1 MLADNPAYI
10 GERRMMEARGEAFY
24 SSSKSVRSMASQRSL
39 RAPSPCRSA
48 RYKSLDG
55 AVLDEA
61 DLKLLRP
68 VERGESGLFTH

>member
-1 MLADNPAYI
+1 
-10 GERRMMEARGEAFY
+10 MMEARGEAFY
-24 SSSKSVRSMASQRSL
+24 SSAKSIRSQQSL

-55 AVLDEA
+55 AVLDDA

-68 VERGESGLFTH
+68 VERGESSLFTH

>member
-1 MLADNPAYI
+1 MLTLAGYI
-10 GERRMMEARGEAFY
+10 GERRWAEAQGNAFY
-24 SSSKSVRSMASQRSL
+24 SSSKSIRSMTSQGSL

-55 AVLDEA
+55 AVMDEA

-68 VERGESGLFTH
+68 VERGESNFFAH